1 MNVLSIVTPS
11 KVVAILKSMHVA
23 YLNKLFR
30 FAFMQYP
37 VLYVSA
43 TFIIISSAFEVL
55 AMNAFIP
62 LSESAGGKSLNTNN
76 LLIQIIHFCGLN
88 VYSTKIIFLAFI
100 LIFGLRIILNIL
112 GEKILLEVT
121 AYKMPSHLMSLG
133 LENVLTNTPISV
145 IESRSSG
152 YYISLSGEEVN
163 RATSLIATVVR
174 FASTMLMI
182 GLYYVTLVFFSPA
195 TAIGILFFLI
205 VSGLS
210 SYGVFRKIHQW
221 GYLNV
226 ESGRIKNSIFV
237 DALNGVRAIR
247 AFGGEKFVATKFREY
262 LYPHKRRVYLIDFF
276 NFFGKMFPLFLLIM
290 TFGGYIL
297 ISTKLNNTSFDYA
310 FAVTLLLILLRF
322 FMSLGDS
329 ANVFIKIVSEAKA
342 IQDIS
347 SITDS
352 PDIADNVTQADID
365 VEIHN
370 IQVSGITFSHNKTDD
385 VLRDFSATFSAG
397 KTYAVVGESGA
408 GKSTLLDLIL
418 KFHVPD
424 CGSVLVDGVDTRNIT
439 EKSLREHITMLGQ
452 ETIIFNDTIRNNITY
467 GLDVTQAEIES
478 ASAIACVDEVIE
490 SLPNG
495 YDTVLHYRGT
505 NLSGGQR
512 QRIGLARAILRKPDV
527 LILDESTSALDQKT
541 KEKVLQ
547 NIFRAFATKIVII
560 VSHDPEIRSRV
571 NHVVELFPLA
581 KRELIYQESASEE
594 KLPS

>member
-1 MNVLSIVTPS
+1 
-11 KVVAILKSMHVA
+11 
-23 YLNKLFR
+23 
-30 FAFMQYP
+30 
-37 VLYVSA
+37 
-43 TFIIISSAFEVL
+43 
-55 AMNAFIP
+55 
-62 LSESAGGKSLNTNN
+62 
-76 LLIQIIHFCGLN
+76 
-88 VYSTKIIFLAFI
+88 
-100 LIFGLRIILNIL
+100 
-112 GEKILLEVT
+112 
-121 AYKMPSHLMSLG
+121 
-133 LENVLTNTPISV
+133 
-145 IESRSSG
+145 
-152 YYISLSGEEVN
+152 
-163 RATSLIATVVR
+163 
-174 FASTMLMI
+174 
-182 GLYYVTLVFFSPA
+182 
-195 TAIGILFFLI
+195 
-205 VSGLS
+205 
-210 SYGVFRKIHQW
+210 
-221 GYLNV
+221 
-226 ESGRIKNSIFV
+226 
-237 DALNGVRAIR
+237 
-247 AFGGEKFVATKFREY
+247 
-262 LYPHKRRVYLIDFF
+262 
-276 NFFGKMFPLFLLIM
+276 
-290 TFGGYIL
+290 
-297 ISTKLNNTSFDYA
+297 
-310 FAVTLLLILLRF
+310 
-322 FMSLGDS
+322 MSLGDS